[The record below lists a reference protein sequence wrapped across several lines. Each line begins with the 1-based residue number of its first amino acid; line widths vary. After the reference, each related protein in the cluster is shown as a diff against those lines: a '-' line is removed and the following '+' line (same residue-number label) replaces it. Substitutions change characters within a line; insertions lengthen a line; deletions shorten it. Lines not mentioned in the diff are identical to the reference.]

1 MKTHIIL
8 SLALVLLFS
17 ISFKAVDDDSPG
29 LKKKVVIG
37 QGDQKKAVVP
47 VPEKNTS
54 QNILFE
60 ETTIVYEDLCKG
72 SKRER
77 LNVKVRIMPNP
88 VLKYI
93 NVIYDTENGQKV
105 KIELLSCQGKLIKIL
120 MNEVVYGEGLKEST
134 FNITGQVSRGD
145 AYVRLTSGV
154 ITKVEKIFIL

>member
-8 SLALVLLFS
+8 SLALMLLFS

-29 LKKKVVIG
+29 IKKKVVIG
-37 QGDQKKAVVP
+37 QVDKKKAVVP

-105 KIELLSCQGKLIKIL
+105 KIELLSCQGKLIKVL
-120 MNEVVYGEGLKEST
+120 MNEVIYGEGLKEST

>member
-105 KIELLSCQGKLIKIL
+105 KIELLSCQGKLIKVL
-120 MNEVVYGEGLKEST
+120 MNEVIYGEGLKEST

>member
-17 ISFKAVDDDSPG
+17 ISFKAIDDDSPG
-29 LKKKVVIG
+29 IKKKVVIG
-37 QGDQKKAVVP
+37 QVDKKKAVVP

-105 KIELLSCQGKLIKIL
+105 KIELLSCQGKLIKVL
-120 MNEVVYGEGLKEST
+120 MNEVIYGEGLKEST